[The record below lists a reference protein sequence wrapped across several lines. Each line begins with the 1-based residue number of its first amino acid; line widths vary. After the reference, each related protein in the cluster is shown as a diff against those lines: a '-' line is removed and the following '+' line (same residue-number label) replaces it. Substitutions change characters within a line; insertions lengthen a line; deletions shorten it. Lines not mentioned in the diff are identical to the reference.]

1 MNFVRTFGSGGFF
14 GWWGWFRNQELG
26 KFMVYASD
34 LDHVFLVEIKSGKN
48 YVVSCSDPETIC
60 DEVCKVAVAKNSE
73 K

>member
-1 MNFVRTFGSGGFF
+1 
-14 GWWGWFRNQELG
+14 
-26 KFMVYASD
+26 MVYASD